1 MYVDHAG
8 TTLYSKSQIEAHHKE
23 LLSNLYG
30 NPHSRSQ
37 SSRLTTDAID
47 QIRYRYI
54 ICYTNI
60 ILISLLDS
68 KNYGLLASTLWTF
81 KADLNP

>member
-1 MYVDHAG
+1 MRIHFYEFMKIHAYESTQSNFLAISESVYVDHAG

-37 SSRLTTDAID
+37 SSQLTTDAID
-47 QIRYRYI
+47 QIRYR
-54 ICYTNI
+54 
-60 ILISLLDS
+60 
-68 KNYGLLASTLWTF
+68 
-81 KADLNP
+81 